1 VNQMAGL
8 RCGFLTKD
16 CRSAKCGVLGVM
28 SDFLHSIVVAFV
40 AMFPMINPI
49 GHAPMFYGMT
59 SDDSPAR
66 RRVMSAKI
74 GLYVFL
80 ILTVSLLFG
89 NLLLKFFGVTI
100 DDLRIAGGLLVAHS
114 GWAMLGNQSRV
125 TPLEHAAAEEKCD
138 ISLTPMAMPIL
149 AGPGA
154 MSLAIGLAIY
164 GRSVPHFAGYIVG
177 FAALALLTWISFRQ
191 SDAMVRVLNVN
202 AVGALN
208 RVLGLFILAIGV
220 NMVVK
225 GVQDVWPTR

>member
-1 VNQMAGL
+1 
-8 RCGFLTKD
+8 
-16 CRSAKCGVLGVM
+16 M
-28 SDFLHSIVVAFV
+28 SEFLHSIAVAFI

-59 SDDSPAR
+59 SDDSAEHR
-66 RRVMSAKI
+66 RAMAAKI

-80 ILTVSLLFG
+80 ILTASLFCG
-89 NLLLKFFGVTI
+89 NLLLEFFGVTI

-114 GWAMLGNQSRV
+114 GWGMLNNQSRV
-125 TPLEHAAAEEKCD
+125 TPKEQAAGEVKED

-154 MSLAIGLAIY
+154 MSLAIGLAAY
-164 GRSVPHFAGYIVG
+164 GRTVPHGCGYVIG
-177 FAALALLTWISFRQ
+177 FAAIALLTWLSFRW
-191 SDAMVRVLNVN
+191 SDAMVRVFSVN

-220 NMVVK
+220 NMIVR
-225 GVQDVWPTR
+225 GVQDVWPH

>member
-1 VNQMAGL
+1 MADI
-8 RCGFLTKD
+8 FHFI
-16 CRSAKCGVLGVM
+16 A
-28 SDFLHSIVVAFV
+28 VAFI

-59 SDDSPAR
+59 AGDTSEHR
-66 RRVMSAKI
+66 RRMAAKI

-80 ILTVSLLFG
+80 ILSISLLFG
-89 NLLLKFFGVTI
+89 NVLLDFFGVTI

-114 GWAMLGNQSRV
+114 GWGMLSNESRV
-125 TPLEHAAAEEKCD
+125 TPPEHAAAETKSD

-154 MSLAIGLAIY
+154 MSLALGLSIY
-164 GRSVPHFAGYIVG
+164 GRSAPHYTGFVLG
-177 FAALALLTWISFRQ
+177 FALLALLTWLSFRW
-191 SDAMVRVLNVN
+191 SETMMRVLNVN

-220 NMVVK
+220 NMIIK
-225 GVQDVWPTR
+225 GVQDVWPK

>member
-1 VNQMAGL
+1 MP
-8 RCGFLTKD
+8 
-16 CRSAKCGVLGVM
+16 
-28 SDFLHSIVVAFV
+28 DFLHSIIVAFV
-40 AMFPMINPI
+40 AMFPMINPV

-59 SDDSPAR
+59 SDETPDHR
-66 RRVMSAKI
+66 RRMSAKI

-89 NLLLKFFGVTI
+89 NLLLRFFGVTI

-114 GWAMLGNQSRV
+114 GWGMLGNQSRV
-125 TPLEHAAAEEKCD
+125 TPHEHAAAEEKED

-154 MSLAIGLAIY
+154 MSLAVGLAVY
-164 GRSVPHFAGYIVG
+164 GHTVPHYIGYVVG
-177 FAALALLTWISFRQ
+177 FVVLAVLTWLCFRW
-191 SDAMVRVLNVN
+191 SESMMRVFNVN

-220 NMVVK
+220 NMIVL
-225 GVQDVWPTR
+225 GVRDVWPR

>member
-1 VNQMAGL
+1 MP
-8 RCGFLTKD
+8 
-16 CRSAKCGVLGVM
+16 
-28 SDFLHSIVVAFV
+28 DFLHSIAVAFI

-59 SDDSPAR
+59 SGDTVEHR
-66 RRVMSAKI
+66 RRMSAKI

-80 ILTVSLLFG
+80 ILAASLLFG
-89 NLLLKFFGVTI
+89 LLLLEFFGVTI

-114 GWAMLGNQSRV
+114 GWGMLGNQSRV
-125 TPLEHAAAEEKCD
+125 TPHEQASAEVKED

-154 MSLAIGLAIY
+154 MSLALGLAVY
-164 GRSVPHFAGYIVG
+164 GRTVPHYSGYLLG
-177 FAALALLTWISFRQ
+177 FAAISALTWLCFRW
-191 SDAMVRVLNVN
+191 SDAMVRLLSVN

-220 NMVVK
+220 NMIVR
-225 GVQDVWPTR
+225 GVQDVWPK

>member
-1 VNQMAGL
+1 M
-8 RCGFLTKD
+8 TD
-16 CRSAKCGVLGVM
+16 I
-28 SDFLHSIVVAFV
+28 LHSIAVAFV

-59 SDDSPAR
+59 SDDTPAR
-66 RRVMSAKI
+66 RRVMSRMI

-89 NLLLKFFGVTI
+89 NLLLSFFGVTI

-125 TPLEHAAAEEKCD
+125 TPLEHAAAAEKED

-154 MSLAIGLAIY
+154 MSLAIGLSTY
-164 GRSVPHFAGYIVG
+164 GQTFPHYIGFVLG
-177 FAALALLTWISFRQ
+177 FAAIALLTWICFRE

-202 AVGALN
+202 AIGALN

-225 GVQDVWPTR
+225 GVLDVFPR

>member
-1 VNQMAGL
+1 MP
-8 RCGFLTKD
+8 
-16 CRSAKCGVLGVM
+16 
-28 SDFLHSIVVAFV
+28 DFLHSIAVAFV

-59 SDDSPAR
+59 SDDTPVH

-74 GLYVFL
+74 GLYVLL
-80 ILTVSLLFG
+80 ILTASLFFG
-89 NLLLKFFGVTI
+89 NLLLDFFGVTI

-125 TPLEHAAAEEKCD
+125 TPKEHAAAEEKED

-154 MSLAIGLAIY
+154 MSLAIGLAVY
-164 GRSVPHFAGYIVG
+164 GRSVPHYAGYVVG
-177 FAALALLTWISFRQ
+177 FALIALLTWLSFRW
-191 SDAMVRVLNVN
+191 SDALVRVMNVN

-220 NMVVK
+220 HMIIR
-225 GVQDVWPTR
+225 GVQDVWPR

>member
-1 VNQMAGL
+1 M
-8 RCGFLTKD
+8 TD
-16 CRSAKCGVLGVM
+16 I
-28 SDFLHSIVVAFV
+28 LHSIAVAFV

-59 SDDSPAR
+59 SDDTPAR
-66 RRVMSAKI
+66 RRVMSGMI

-89 NLLLKFFGVTI
+89 NLLLSFFGVTI

-125 TPLEHAAAEEKCD
+125 TPHEHAAAEEKED

-154 MSLAIGLAIY
+154 MSLAIGLSTF
-164 GRSVPHFAGYIVG
+164 GQTFPHYIGFVLG
-177 FAALALLTWISFRQ
+177 FAAIALLTWICFRE

-202 AVGALN
+202 AIGALN

-225 GVQDVWPTR
+225 GVLDVFPR

>member
-1 VNQMAGL
+1 M
-8 RCGFLTKD
+8 TD
-16 CRSAKCGVLGVM
+16 I
-28 SDFLHSIVVAFV
+28 LHSIVVAFV

-59 SDDSPAR
+59 SDDTPAR
-66 RRVMSAKI
+66 RRVMSRMI

-89 NLLLKFFGVTI
+89 NFLLSFFGVTI

-125 TPLEHAAAEEKCD
+125 TPDEHAAAKAKED

-154 MSLAIGLAIY
+154 MSLAIGLSTY
-164 GRSVPHFAGYIVG
+164 GQTFPHYIGFVLG
-177 FAALALLTWISFRQ
+177 FAAIALLTWICFRE

-202 AVGALN
+202 AIGALN

-225 GVQDVWPTR
+225 GVLDIFPR

>member
-1 VNQMAGL
+1 
-8 RCGFLTKD
+8 
-16 CRSAKCGVLGVM
+16 
-28 SDFLHSIVVAFV
+28 
-40 AMFPMINPI
+40 
-49 GHAPMFYGMT
+49 MFYGMT
-59 SDDSPAR
+59 SGDTPAR
-66 RRVMSAKI
+66 RSTMSAKI

-80 ILTVSLLFG
+80 ILAVALLFG
-89 NLLLKFFGVTI
+89 NLLLRFFGVTI

-125 TPLEHAAAEEKCD
+125 TPLEHAAAEEKND

-154 MSLAIGLAIY
+154 MSLAIGLSIY
-164 GRSVPHFAGYIVG
+164 GRTVPHYSGFIIG
-177 FAALALLTWISFRQ
+177 FAAIALLTWICFRA

-208 RVLGLFILAIGV
+208 RILGLFILSIGV

-225 GVQDVWPTR
+225 GVQDVWPK

>member
-1 VNQMAGL
+1 M
-8 RCGFLTKD
+8 T
-16 CRSAKCGVLGVM
+16 
-28 SDFLHSIVVAFV
+28 DFLHSIAVAFI

-59 SDDSPAR
+59 ADDTAAR
-66 RRVMSAKI
+66 RHAMSLKI

-89 NLLLKFFGVTI
+89 NLLLGFFGVTI

-114 GWAMLGNQSRV
+114 GWCMLANQSRV
-125 TPLEHAAAEEKCD
+125 TPGENAAAEEKED

-154 MSLAIGLAIY
+154 MSLAIGLAVY
-164 GRSVPHFAGYIVG
+164 GRTTPHYSGYIVG
-177 FAALALLTWISFRQ
+177 FLAIAVLTWVSFRW
-191 SDAMVRVLNVN
+191 SDALVRVLNVN

-220 NMVVK
+220 HMVVE
-225 GVQDVWPTR
+225 GVRDVWPH

>member
-1 VNQMAGL
+1 MP
-8 RCGFLTKD
+8 
-16 CRSAKCGVLGVM
+16 
-28 SDFLHSIVVAFV
+28 DFLHSIVIAFV

-59 SDDSPAR
+59 SGDTPAR
-66 RRVMSAKI
+66 RSTMSAKI

-80 ILTVSLLFG
+80 ILTVALLFG
-89 NLLLKFFGVTI
+89 NLLLRFFGVTI

-125 TPLEHAAAEEKCD
+125 TPLEHAAAEEKND

-154 MSLAIGLAIY
+154 MSLAIGLSIY
-164 GRSVPHFAGYIVG
+164 GRTVSHYSGFIIG
-177 FAALALLTWISFRQ
+177 FAAIALLTWICFRA

-208 RVLGLFILAIGV
+208 RILGLFILSIGV

-225 GVQDVWPTR
+225 GVQDVWPK

>member
-1 VNQMAGL
+1 M
-8 RCGFLTKD
+8 F
-16 CRSAKCGVLGVM
+16 
-28 SDFLHSIVVAFV
+28 DFLHSIGVAFI

-59 SDDSPAR
+59 ADDTPEHR
-66 RRVMSAKI
+66 RRMSVKTGI
-74 GLYVFL
+74 YVFL
-80 ILTVSLLFG
+80 ILAASLLFG

-125 TPLEHAAAEEKCD
+125 TPREHAAAEEKED

-154 MSLAIGLAIY
+154 MSLALGLAVY
-164 GRSVPHFAGYIVG
+164 GRTVPHYTGYIVG
-177 FAALALLTWISFRQ
+177 FALLALLTWVSFRW

-202 AVGALN
+202 TVGALN

-225 GVQDVWPTR
+225 GVQDVWPSSPAISFSGDHQSQERRN

>member
-1 VNQMAGL
+1 M
-8 RCGFLTKD
+8 TD
-16 CRSAKCGVLGVM
+16 I
-28 SDFLHSIVVAFV
+28 LHSIAVAFV

-59 SDDSPAR
+59 SDDTPAR
-66 RRVMSAKI
+66 RRVMSRMI

-89 NLLLKFFGVTI
+89 NLLLSFFGVTI

-125 TPLEHAAAEEKCD
+125 TPLEHAAAAEKED

-154 MSLAIGLAIY
+154 MSLAIGLSTY
-164 GRSVPHFAGYIVG
+164 GQTIPHYIGFMLG
-177 FAALALLTWISFRQ
+177 FAAIALLTWICFRE

-202 AVGALN
+202 AIGALN

-225 GVQDVWPTR
+225 GVLDVFPR

>member
-1 VNQMAGL
+1 MP
-8 RCGFLTKD
+8 
-16 CRSAKCGVLGVM
+16 
-28 SDFLHSIVVAFV
+28 DFLHSIVVAFV

-49 GHAPMFYGMT
+49 GHAPMFFGMT
-59 SDDSPAR
+59 ADDTPQR
-66 RRVMSAKI
+66 RRIMSAKI

-89 NLLLKFFGVTI
+89 NLLLRFFGVTI

-114 GWAMLGNQSRV
+114 GWGMLANQSRV
-125 TPLEHAAAEEKCD
+125 TPHEHAAAEEKED

-154 MSLAIGLAIY
+154 MSLAVGLAVY
-164 GRSVPHFAGYIVG
+164 GRTVPHYGGYVAG
-177 FAALALLTWISFRQ
+177 FALIALLTWLCFRW
-191 SDAMVRVLNVN
+191 SDAMVRVMNVN

-220 NMVVK
+220 NMIVL
-225 GVQDVWPTR
+225 GVQDVWPR

>member
-1 VNQMAGL
+1 MP
-8 RCGFLTKD
+8 
-16 CRSAKCGVLGVM
+16 
-28 SDFLHSIVVAFV
+28 DFLHSIAVAFI

-59 SDDSPAR
+59 SDESSAHR
-66 RRVMSAKI
+66 NLMAAKI

-89 NLLLKFFGVTI
+89 NLLLRFFGVTI

-114 GWAMLGNQSRV
+114 GWGMLQNQSRV
-125 TPLEHAAAEEKCD
+125 TPREHAAAEEKED

-154 MSLAIGLAIY
+154 MSLAVGLAVY
-164 GRSVPHFAGYIVG
+164 GHTVSDYAAYVLG
-177 FAALALLTWISFRQ
+177 FAAIAALTWFSFRT
-191 SDAMVRVLNVN
+191 SGAMVRVLNVN
-202 AVGALN
+202 AIGALN

-220 NMVVK
+220 NMIVK
-225 GVQDVWPTR
+225 GVQDVWPR

>member
-1 VNQMAGL
+1 M
-8 RCGFLTKD
+8 TD
-16 CRSAKCGVLGVM
+16 I
-28 SDFLHSIVVAFV
+28 LHSIAVAFV

-59 SDDSPAR
+59 SDDTPAR
-66 RRVMSAKI
+66 RRVMSGMI

-89 NLLLKFFGVTI
+89 NLLLSFFGVTI

-125 TPLEHAAAEEKCD
+125 TPLEHAAAAEKED

-154 MSLAIGLAIY
+154 MSLAIGLSTY
-164 GRSVPHFAGYIVG
+164 GQTIPHYIGFMLG
-177 FAALALLTWISFRQ
+177 FAAIALLTWICFRE

-202 AVGALN
+202 AIGALN

-225 GVQDVWPTR
+225 GVLDVFPR